1 MRLHSLIPALII
13 QSVWIAVPLAI
24 GQTNR
29 SLEKFRAYEQGRP
42 ISVLIE
48 TRAAIFAGTGDDAVR
63 AAREQELAG
72 FIASDAHPQAKA
84 IAIDWLGCLGSAAAV
99 PPLAAALQDPALAAP
114 AAAALERIPGPE
126 AAGARA
132 VRPAGPARVSPV
144 AAEAAE
150 FTQALENGNDDQRI
164 EAALRSPNELLAG
177 TALRLL
183 RAGAGTP
190 ALLQRLAVS
199 LDQVPAA
206 RQAALCDALASR
218 PDAVA
223 SLRPALIAR
232 VRSGPAGSRPAA
244 LATLGRILRPDDLP
258 MVLERASDSA
268 NPALAA
274 AARAALAR
282 ATDPAIDDA
291 LARHA
296 ATGGPG
302 TLAAIDALAARH
314 AVQAVDALWN
324 LTASPDAGIAA
335 AAFKSLGILIPPADL
350 PALVEKLAAA
360 QGNPA
365 AGETGK
371 LVWNVVRRHPEPAAA
386 ADLLE
391 KLAAS
396 APADMQQLLRRYAAR
411 LRPQD
416 APPQSRLNLPAGD
429 DSPRLAPDFH
439 EQLVHL
445 NCGSFAEA
453 RGGGIQIRRTA
464 GRPYQF
470 GDVAHPLAT
479 VDFGKELAYEISGLD
494 PAADYVLGFSAW
506 DADHNGRRQS
516 LSVNNREL
524 LPDFAPVAYHS
535 NQPTYIRAHLPLAR
549 DLTAAG
555 TATLTMKSLAGPN
568 AVLSDIRLLRRKA
581 DAPLAKRVLI
591 LTGDDHPAHLWRLT
605 GPEFAAILRADP
617 RLEVTISESPAL
629 LGSPALSSYQAVF
642 LHFKNYNQ
650 RLPTGKTLWDNLEHY
665 VRGGG
670 GLVIAHFGCG
680 AMEEW
685 QGFVKVAGRVWD
697 PGKRAHDPY
706 GEFLVRIL
714 QTGHPATN
722 GLAGFTTTDELY
734 TCLAGDTE
742 IQVLAEATSKVD
754 QKAYP
759 MAFVLSPGQGRV
771 FHSPLGHDVRA
782 LEAPGARQL
791 YLQGTIWATGT
802 NPQ

>member
-1 MRLHSLIPALII
+1 LIFATPREAPGRMDLLVEGDQGWVCASRGGIDAHPKSLLAEHPGPLADPWPIHHYQDFLHAIGEGREPAAPIGPAHLSTTLCHLANIAIVLQRPLRWDGARERFIGDPPADRMLASPMRAPWNSKPDPAMRLHSLIPALVI
-13 QSVWIAVPLAI
+13 QSVWIAVPSAI

-29 SLEKFRAYEQGRP
+29 SLEKFRAYEQGKP

-48 TRAAIFAGTGDDAVR
+48 TRAAIFAGTGDNAVR

-126 AAGARA
+126 AA
-132 VRPAGPARVSPV
+132 V

-177 TALRLL
+177 AALRLL

-268 NPALAA
+268 NPTLAA

-314 AVQAVDALWN
+314 AVQAVDALWK
-324 LTASPDAGIAA
+324 LAASPDAGTAA
-335 AAFKSLGILIPPADL
+335 AAFKSLGILIPPAGL

-479 VDFGKELAYEISGLD
+479 VDFGK
-494 PAADYVLGFSAW
+494 
-506 DADHNGRRQS
+506 
-516 LSVNNREL
+516 
-524 LPDFAPVAYHS
+524 
-535 NQPTYIRAHLPLAR
+535 
-549 DLTAAG
+549 
-555 TATLTMKSLAGPN
+555 
-568 AVLSDIRLLRRKA
+568 
-581 DAPLAKRVLI
+581 
-591 LTGDDHPAHLWRLT
+591 
-605 GPEFAAILRADP
+605 
-617 RLEVTISESPAL
+617 
-629 LGSPALSSYQAVF
+629 
-642 LHFKNYNQ
+642 
-650 RLPTGKTLWDNLEHY
+650 
-665 VRGGG
+665 
-670 GLVIAHFGCG
+670 G
-680 AMEEW
+680 A
-685 QGFVKVAGRVWD
+685 
-697 PGKRAHDPY
+697 
-706 GEFLVRIL
+706 
-714 QTGHPATN
+714 
-722 GLAGFTTTDELY
+722 
-734 TCLAGDTE
+734 
-742 IQVLAEATSKVD
+742 
-754 QKAYP
+754 
-759 MAFVLSPGQGRV
+759 
-771 FHSPLGHDVRA
+771 
-782 LEAPGARQL
+782 QL
-791 YLQGTIWATGT
+791 
-802 NPQ
+802 